1 MAKGGHACRLASG
14 LHRTTPGLGLRRF
27 LRLTKLT
34 PLVYKELHRV
44 AIAERSFAGFH
55 GTSDNADGCR
65 PIFRFH
71 HPQQAERPP
80 QM

>member
-1 MAKGGHACRLASG
+1 MPAVLPPDFTELLQAWVEAIPPPDEAHS
-14 LHRTTPGLGLRRF
+14 
-27 LRLTKLT
+27 T